1 MMRRFSKWMVAVGAI
16 ALMASPALAQRGGG
30 RGGFAGGGFGGGVM
44 LLSNKSVQ
52 TALKLDDAQTEKIAK
67 IAEETRGKMRDAFQD
82 SQNLSQDERRQKMQS
97 INEEVQKSLADVLKP
112 EQAKRF
118 HQIQL
123 QQRGADAL
131 VDPEVQAKL
140 NLTDDQKSKLRDI
153 REDVRKQMEG
163 LRGDSGGDR
172 QAAMEK
178 FRTIRKESQDKAF
191 AVLTDEQKAS
201 WKELTGEPVEIQ
213 FERRRPGQ

>member
-1 MMRRFSKWMVAVGAI
+1 MRRFSKWMVAVGAI
-16 ALMASPALAQRGGG
+16 ALMASPALAQRGG

-52 TALKLDDAQTEKIAK
+52 SALKLDDAQTEKIAK

-97 INEEVQKSLADVLKP
+97 INEEVQKSLTDVLKP

-131 VDPEVQAKL
+131 SDPEVQAKL
-140 NLTDDQKSKLRDI
+140 NLTDDQKSKLTDI

-191 AVLTDEQKAS
+191 AVLTDEQRAS

-213 FERRRPGQ
+213 IERRRPGQ

>member
-1 MMRRFSKWMVAVGAI
+1 MMRRFSKWVVTVGAI

-30 RGGFAGGGFGGGVM
+30 RGFAGGGFGGGVM

-52 TALKLDDAQTEKIAK
+52 EALKLDDAQTEKVAK

-82 SQNLSQDERRQKMQS
+82 SQNLSQDERREKMQS
-97 INEEVQKSLADVLKP
+97 ITEGVQKSLTDVLKP
-112 EQAKRF
+112 EQVKRF
-118 HQIQL
+118 KQIEL

-131 VDPEVQAKL
+131 TAPAVQSKL
-140 NLTDDQKSKLRDI
+140 NLTDDQKGKLKDI
-153 REDVRKQMEG
+153 QEDARKQMEG
-163 LRGDSGGDR
+163 LRGDSDGDR

-178 FRTIRKESQDKAF
+178 FRTIRKESQDKSF

-213 FERRRPGQ
+213 FERRRPAQ